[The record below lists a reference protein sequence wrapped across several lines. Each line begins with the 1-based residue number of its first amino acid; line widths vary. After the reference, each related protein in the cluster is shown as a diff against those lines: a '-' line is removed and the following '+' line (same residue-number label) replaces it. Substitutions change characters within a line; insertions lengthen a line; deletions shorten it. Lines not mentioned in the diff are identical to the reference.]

1 MKTAVFF
8 GSSSRM
14 AEIISRHFNL
24 LAVICEP
31 SQLSNNLYSFCEWV
45 KIPCFLA
52 DSRQKIMELCLP
64 KAEVAISYGCGVI
77 FKRAQIELFESGIW
91 NIHPGMLPDYRGRHP
106 ISWAMIEGRREI
118 GITIH
123 EIDEEIDRGV
133 MLAQDVVLRLMDD
146 TQAEIENKLE
156 QLVDQRLFELA
167 IRTAEEGRGQPLEK
181 GRYLP
186 TLEGGP
192 GDINSS
198 EIEADYLF
206 NLFRSQSVYGG
217 VMVNG
222 VRYKGCYYYHPD
234 AKDNLL
240 GNIMVTCRDGK
251 LIVLY

>member
-1 MKTAVFF
+1 
-8 GSSSRM
+8 M
-14 AEIISRHFNL
+14 AEIISRHFDL
-24 LAVICEP
+24 LAVVCEP

-45 KIPCFLA
+45 KIPCLLA
-52 DSRQKIMELCLP
+52 ASRQEIMELGLP

-77 FKRAQIELFESGIW
+77 FKRPQIELFESGIW

-118 GITIH
+118 GVTIH
-123 EIDEEIDRGV
+123 EIDEKIDRGI
-133 MLAQDVVLRLMDD
+133 MLAQDAVPRLMDD
-146 TQAEIENKLE
+146 TQAEIEGRLE
-156 QLVDQRLFELA
+156 QLVDQRLFDLA
-167 IRTAEEGRGQPLEK
+167 IRASEEGHDQPLGR

-222 VRYKGCYYYHPD
+222 VRYKGCYYYHPE
-234 AKDNLL
+234 AKDNCLE
-240 GNIMVTCRDGK
+240 NTVVTCKDGK
-251 LIVLY
+251 LLVLF